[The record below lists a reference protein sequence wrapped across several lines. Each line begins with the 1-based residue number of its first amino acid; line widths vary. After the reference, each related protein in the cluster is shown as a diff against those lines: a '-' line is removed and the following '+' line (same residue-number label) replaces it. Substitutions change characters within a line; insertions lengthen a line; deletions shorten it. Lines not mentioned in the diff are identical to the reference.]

1 MFYTSFWKLGA
12 QNFKN
17 FILNPKLHNWYSSMF
32 IQMNASLGSGISIY
46 IFIDAE
52 TQVLHREGKR
62 QFSMATL
69 YHLN

>member
-1 MFYTSFWKLGA
+1 
-12 QNFKN
+12 
-17 FILNPKLHNWYSSMF
+17 
-32 IQMNASLGSGISIY
+32 MNASLGNGISIY

-69 YHLN
+69 YHLNWMTAELIKYEMNG